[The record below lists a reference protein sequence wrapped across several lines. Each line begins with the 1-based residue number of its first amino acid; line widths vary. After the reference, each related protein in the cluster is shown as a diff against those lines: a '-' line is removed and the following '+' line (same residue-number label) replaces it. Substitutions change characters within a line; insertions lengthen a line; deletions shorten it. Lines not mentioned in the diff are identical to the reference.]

1 MERGYNVGIV
11 RVYSVP
17 SVGRAI
23 RYCPDVPTRKTEPE
37 RKAPATSRG
46 LVREVAYLHAD
57 EAEALEKRAAK
68 ERASKSEIIRRALR
82 EFLGVED

>member
-1 MERGYNVGIV
+1 M
-11 RVYSVP
+11 P
-17 SVGRAI
+17 S
-23 RYCPDVPTRKTEPE
+23 RKV
-37 RKAPATSRG
+37 APKQRPAVTSRG

>member
-1 MERGYNVGIV
+1 
-11 RVYSVP
+11 
-17 SVGRAI
+17 
-23 RYCPDVPTRKTEPE
+23 
-37 RKAPATSRG
+37 
-46 LVREVAYLHAD
+46 VREVAYLHAD